1 MSAPFLECLD
11 LHKEYPTRAGP
22 VRALRGVSLAVAT
35 GEWVSVVGPSGC
47 GKTTLLNIAGLVDTP
62 TSGDVRLDGVLAS
75 TLTDRERTRT
85 RLTRLGFVFQ
95 RFYLLPM
102 LTALENVELPQE
114 EARVPAAER
123 RRRALELLDAVGLG
137 ARAHHRPDQL
147 SGGEMQRAALARAL
161 ANRPR
166 LLFAD
171 EPTGELDR
179 RTGAAIADLFSRWN
193 REGLALVL
201 VTHDHELAARG
212 TRVVHMEDGRILE
225 GSA

>member
-1 MSAPFLECLD
+1 
-11 LHKEYPTRAGP
+11 
-22 VRALRGVSLAVAT
+22 VSLTVAE

-62 TSGDVRLDGVLAS
+62 TSGSVRLGGLAAS
-75 TLTDRERTRT
+75 GLPDRERTRL
-85 RLTRLGFVFQ
+85 RLTTLGFVFQ
-95 RFYLLPM
+95 RFHLLPM

-114 EARVPAAER
+114 EARAPAAAR
-123 RRRALELLDAVGLG
+123 RRRGLELLDAVGLAG
-137 ARAHHRPDQL
+137 RAHHRPDQL
-147 SGGEMQRAALARAL
+147 SGGEMQRVALARAL

-166 LLFAD
+166 LLLAD

-179 RTGAAIADLFSRWN
+179 KTGAVIADLFSRWN

-212 TRVVHMEDGRILE
+212 SRVVQMEDGRLVE
-225 GSA
+225 GAP